1 MPASLTLDIGL
12 TSDATVDLQREA
24 TMPTMDVSYS
34 EGELNFTFSVTDPD
48 RQRTLEYVIAFLR
61 GLPAPTL
68 PPPAPKEEPEE

>member
-1 MPASLTLDIGL
+1 MDI
-12 TSDATVDLQREA
+12 
-24 TMPTMDVSYS
+24 SYS

-48 RQRTLEYVIAFLR
+48 RQRTLEYIVAFLR